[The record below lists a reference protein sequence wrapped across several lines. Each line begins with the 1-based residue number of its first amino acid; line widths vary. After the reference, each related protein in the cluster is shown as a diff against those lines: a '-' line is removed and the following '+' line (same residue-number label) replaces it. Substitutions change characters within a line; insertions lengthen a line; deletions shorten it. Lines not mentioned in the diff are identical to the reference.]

1 MNKYII
7 RIILILIV
15 VGVIGLLAYNK
26 ITKDQELNSQAKA
39 AKSNSSNMLLA
50 DAYVV
55 RATALKNNIE
65 ATGTLLSN
73 EFVQIQPEINGRIT
87 HIYFEEGAYVK
98 KGTLLV
104 KLFDGDLKAQ
114 MEKLKVQKRLADTT
128 LARQMKLLEING
140 ISRQAVDNMRNQV
153 ASYQSD
159 LDYYEAEI
167 RKTEIRAPFN
177 GRIGLRQ
184 VSEGA
189 IVSPT
194 TVIAKLYQNNPL
206 KLEFSVP
213 EKYRNQIKTGDEV
226 TFTVAESPG
235 ERFMGKVYAINPGID
250 PNTRTITLRAH
261 VNNQKEKLSPGSF
274 ANVHIRLR
282 AIPNAL
288 MIPTEALIP
297 TTKANQ
303 VVISEQGKAKFVD
316 VETGIRTA
324 DKVQIINGLQA
335 GDTVLTTG
343 IMQAKAG
350 VPLKI
355 MELTAD
361 TANNNIVNAS
371 LR

>member
-1 MNKYII
+1 MSKYII
-7 RIILILIV
+7 RIVLILV
-15 VGVIGLLAYNK
+15 VAGVIGLLAYNK
-26 ITKDQELNSQAKA
+26 ISKDKALSLQAEA
-39 AKSNSSNMLLA
+39 MKSGSSNVLLA
-50 DAYVV
+50 NGYVV
-55 RATALKNNIE
+55 APAPLQNNIE

-73 EFVQIQPEINGRIT
+73 EFIQIQPEINGRIT
-87 HIYFEEGAYVK
+87 DIYFQEGAYVK

-128 LARQMKLLEING
+128 LARQEKLLEING
-140 ISRQAVDNMRNQV
+140 ISRQAVDNTRNQV

-194 TVIAKLYQNNPL
+194 TVITKLYQNNPL

-213 EKYRNQIKTGDEV
+213 EKYRSQIKTGDLV
-226 TFTVAESPG
+226 AFTVAESPG
-235 ERFMGKVYAINPGID
+235 EHFKGKIYAINPGID

-261 VNNQKEKLSPGSF
+261 VNNEGEKLSPGSF
-274 ANVHIRLR
+274 ANVHIELR

-303 VVISEQGKAKFVD
+303 VIVSKQGKAKFIN

-324 DKVQIINGLQA
+324 DKVQITSGLQA

-343 IMQAKAG
+343 VMQAKPG

-355 MELTAD
+355 MELAAD
-361 TANNNIVNAS
+361 TVNDIVNAS